1 MNKSG
6 IFIIP
11 LLIFAVISI
20 LGTRLFASG
29 GMHPAVLVAL
39 AAGAMLLMVAIRPK
53 NKNGKASPDAALT
66 ILGDF
71 AKDAFDYDEKLSSKF
86 QSAVADY
93 INSMPKSAINKLT
106 ALEAQCKTDADTYA
120 VSIAMGLAKTTVG
133 DFEAA
138 IKLYNKAVVIYPT
151 SELADAIGSAQ
162 QRIGELRQAM
172 DSYAFALELD
182 PDNIDVRGKLATA
195 YVADGDFEMA
205 IEHAQLVLDR
215 DEKHASALAT
225 IAICH
230 GVLGH
235 EDLYTGYTA
244 KAVDAGYKEDKI
256 TSTVPALKKKFRKT
270 LESMN

>member
-1 MNKSG
+1 MSKSG

-11 LLIFAVISI
+11 LLIFAVISL

-39 AAGAMLLMVAIRPK
+39 AAGAMLLMAAIRPK

-71 AKDAFDYDEKLSSKF
+71 AKDAFDYDDKLSNKF

-120 VSIAMGLAKTTVG
+120 VSVALGMAKTTVG

-151 SELADAIGSAQ
+151 TELAQAIGAAQ
-162 QRIGELRQAM
+162 QRIGELKQAR
-172 DSYAFALELD
+172 DSYEFALDLD
-182 PDNIDVRGKLATA
+182 PENIEARSALATA
-195 YVADGDFEMA
+195 YVADGKFEEA
-205 IEHAQLVLDR
+205 IEVAETALAQ
-215 DEKHASALAT
+215 DETHASSLAT
-225 IAICH
+225 CAICY
-230 GVLGH
+230 GVLN
-235 EDLYTGYTA
+235 DPLLCKSYTE
-244 KAVDAGYKEDKI
+244 KAVAQGYKEDKI
-256 TSTVPALKKKFRKT
+256 TATIPALKKKYKR
-270 LESMN
+270 